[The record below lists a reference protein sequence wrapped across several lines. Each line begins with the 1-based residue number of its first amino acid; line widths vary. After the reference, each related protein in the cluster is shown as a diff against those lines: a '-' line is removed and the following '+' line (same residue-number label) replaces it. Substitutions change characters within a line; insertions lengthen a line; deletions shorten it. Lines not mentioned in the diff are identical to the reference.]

1 MILQKNSNMKNI
13 ILSGFFILMLIFSC
27 KESSAD
33 EIKVVTAAEMETHL
47 KYGKIQVVDVQPV
60 DDFKKSHILNAQNIL
75 LDKNFQKNLEKLD
88 KNVPVAIYCTTGK
101 ISPEAAK
108 IIQQA
113 GFKNIYLLEG
123 GIKKWRSEN

>member
-1 MILQKNSNMKNI
+1 MKKNFIIGIL
-13 ILSGFFILMLIFSC
+13 FLIVVYSC
-27 KESSAD
+27 KEATAD
-33 EIKVVTAAEMETHL
+33 GVKVVTAAEMETHL
-47 KYGKIQVVDVQPV
+47 KYGKIQVVDVQPIN
-60 DDFKKSHILNAQNIL
+60 DYKKSHILNAQNIL
-75 LDKNFQKNLEKLD
+75 FDKDFQKNLDKLD

-123 GIKKWRSEN
+123 GIKKWVLEN